1 MRIELP
7 LDINPDILIFSLPW
21 TPSLDKAEQ
30 NNTLTKSRLNCWLTP
45 LPTCLTPPSTVCST
59 ARSRSIFLFCFDD
72 RQRQSRA
79 ELRGSLL
86 SSGCSI
92 WCAFDVVQAHRRA
105 PSLSVG
111 PWHQTQTGLKSGGEE
126 GRKHT
131 SKTDNYKRK
140 TTATHHSVSAYTLW
154 HSSRVLPSCFR
165 WEEEKQNKDKMEIIM
180 MP

>member
-21 TPSLDKAEQ
+21 TPNLDKAEQ

-59 ARSRSIFLFCFDD
+59 ARSKSVFFIYFFDD
-72 RQRQSRA
+72 RQWQSRA

-92 WCAFDVVQAHRRA
+92 WCAFDVVQAHRRHRLCLLA
-105 PSLSVG
+105 HDTKLRQG
-111 PWHQTQTGLKSGGEE
+111 WNLE
-126 GRKHT
+126 GRKEG
-131 SKTDNYKRK
+131 NALPRQ
-140 TTATHHSVSAYTLW
+140 TT
-154 HSSRVLPSCFR
+154 PK
-165 WEEEKQNKDKMEIIM
+165 EKQQPLITQSVLIHCDIVQGFCRVVFDGKKKSRIKIKWK
-180 MP
+180 